1 MHHISRSIPADLE
14 IARRENISVAE
25 LLAFAVVPDV
35 APVHLLV
42 HRRAPSPPRDAGA
55 DGDAGPG
62 PGVDTRH
69 EPLPGTD
76 RRVFLTE
83 VPDRVLPRSMRP

>member
-1 MHHISRSIPADLE
+1 MECPRPRPAACHPGHAPHQPVDPADLE

-42 HRRAPSPPRDAGA
+42 PPEGAEPYAVPTVTLDQARAWIRG
-55 DGDAGPG
+55 
-62 PGVDTRH
+62 TK
-69 EPLPGTD
+69 PLP
-76 RRVFLTE
+76 RH
-83 VPDRVLPRSMRP
+83 